1 MAQERAKVP
10 VVNIQFE
17 RLKRLVSAGIRMNK
31 VLDILPFIGVD
42 IEDVSKDIIR
52 VEYNPNRPDLSS
64 DYGVVRALRG
74 LLDIE
79 TGLPKFKLAGRSGLA
94 VSIEDAAVRKVRPYL
109 IALVAKNGTLDDE
122 TLKQLIVM
130 QEDLHNGVGRRRRKA
145 SIGIH
150 NLDAIQFPVTYKTV
164 SSDYSFTPLGESS
177 ELPIHQILK
186 DLEIGKQYGHIL
198 SAFDRYPVIV
208 DSAGTVLSF
217 PPIINGQATK
227 VNERCRNL
235 FVEVTATDQE
245 TAEDLL
251 AILAIT
257 LYDAGFEI
265 RTVSIVV
272 DSGRRRKKIETPR
285 MKSKVIPADVG
296 YVNSILGLTLDTKQ
310 MITCLKRSR
319 LDAKVAVDRK
329 KIVCTIPRYRID
341 IDGPIDISEEVAIG
355 YGIYNFEPQFPTSP
369 TAGNKDSLS
378 IYFNKI
384 REAMIGLGMIE
395 SLNFMLTSKEVQY
408 GSFGIIPTKD
418 VLSVDSSKSTEH
430 EILRDSLVPL
440 LLQSLSYNIHEQY
453 PQRLFEIGKTFL
465 KSTPTIIE
473 ERWSIGAMIAH
484 TDASYTEIKSTM
496 QALLRS
502 CFGKEATTKASTNH
516 MFMEGRCAEVIFDGK
531 SIGALGEII
540 PRALEN
546 FKLRMPVAAFEINL
560 LAIIKDKYSTCEM
573 YNLPR

>member
-10 VVNIQFE
+10 VVNIKFE
-17 RLKRLVSAGIRMNK
+17 RLKRLVPGIKMNK
-31 VLDILPFIGVD
+31 ILDILPFVGID
-42 IEDVSKDIIR
+42 IEDVGKEAIR

-64 DYGVVRALRG
+64 DYGVARALRG

-94 VSIEDAAVRKVRPYL
+94 VIIEDAAVRRVRPYL

-122 TLKQLIVM
+122 TLKQLIAM
-130 QEDLHNGVGRRRRKA
+130 QEDLHNGVGRKRRKA

-150 NLDAIQFPVTYKTV
+150 NLDVIQFPVTYKTV
-164 SSDYSFTPLGESS
+164 SGDYSFTPLDESS
-177 ELPIHQILK
+177 EFPIDQILK
-186 DLEIGKQYGHIL
+186 DLDIGKQYGHIL
-198 SAFDRYPVIV
+198 SAFDRYPLIV
-208 DSAGTVLSF
+208 DRVDTVLSL

-227 VNERCRNL
+227 VNDRCRNL

-265 RTVSIVV
+265 RTVSIV
-272 DSGRRRKKIETPR
+272 DSGRKKIETPQ
-285 MKSKVIPADVG
+285 MKPKVISADMG
-296 YVNSILGLTLDTKQ
+296 YVNSILGLMLDTKQ
-310 MITCLKRSR
+310 MITCLKKSR
-319 LDAKVAVDRK
+319 LDAKAVDRK

-341 IDGPIDISEEVAIG
+341 ISDPIDISEEVAIG
-355 YGIYNFEPQFPTSP
+355 YGIYNLEPKFPASP
-369 TAGNKDSLS
+369 TAGRRDSLS
-378 IYFNKI
+378 VYFNTI
-384 REAMIGLGMIE
+384 RESMIGLGMIE

-408 GSFGIIPTKD
+408 STFGIPAKD

-430 EILRDSLVPL
+430 EILRDSLVPFL
-440 LLQSLSYNIHEQY
+440 LKSLSYNVHEQY
-453 PQRLFEIGKTFL
+453 PQKLFEIGKTFL
-465 KSTPTIIE
+465 KSTAIIE
-473 ERWSIGAMIAH
+473 ERWSIAAVIAH
-484 TDASYTEIKSTM
+484 TDAGYTEIKSTM

-516 MFMEGRCAEVIFDGK
+516 MFMEGRCADVIFDGK
-531 SIGALGEII
+531 AVGALGEII
-540 PRALEN
+540 PLALEN

-560 LAIIKDKYSTCEM
+560 LAIIKDKYSTT
-573 YNLPR
+573 

>member
-10 VVNIQFE
+10 VVNIKFE
-17 RLKRLVSAGIRMNK
+17 RLKRLVSGVKMNK

-42 IEDVSKDIIR
+42 IEDVSKDVIR

-64 DYGVVRALRG
+64 DYGVARALRG

-94 VSIEDAAVRKVRPYL
+94 VIIEDAAVRRVRPYL

-122 TLKQLIVM
+122 TLKQLIAM
-130 QEDLHNGVGRRRRKA
+130 QEDLHNGVGRKRRKA

-150 NLDAIQFPVTYKTV
+150 NLDVIQFPVTYKTV
-164 SSDYSFTPLGESS
+164 SGDYSFTPLDESS
-177 ELPIHQILK
+177 EFPIDQILK
-186 DLEIGKQYGHIL
+186 DLDIGKQYGHIL
-198 SAFDRYPVIV
+198 SAFDRYPLIV
-208 DSAGTVLSF
+208 DRVDTVLSL

-227 VNERCRNL
+227 VNDRCRNL

-265 RTVSIVV
+265 RTVSMV
-272 DSGRRRKKIETPR
+272 DSGRKKIETPQ
-285 MKSKVIPADVG
+285 MKPKVISADMG
-296 YVNSILGLTLDTKQ
+296 YVNSILGLMLDTKQ
-310 MITCLKRSR
+310 MITCLKKSR
-319 LDAKVAVDRK
+319 LDAKAVDRK

-341 IDGPIDISEEVAIG
+341 ISDPIDISEEVAIG
-355 YGIYNFEPQFPTSP
+355 YGIYNLEPKFPASP
-369 TAGNKDSLS
+369 TAGRRDSLS
-378 IYFNKI
+378 VYFNTI
-384 REAMIGLGMIE
+384 RESMIGLGMIE

-408 GSFGIIPTKD
+408 STFGILAKD

-430 EILRDSLVPL
+430 EILRDSLVPFL
-440 LLQSLSYNIHEQY
+440 LKSLSYNVHEQY
-453 PQRLFEIGKTFL
+453 PQKLFEIGKTFL
-465 KSTPTIIE
+465 KSTAIIE
-473 ERWSIGAMIAH
+473 ERWSIAAVIAH
-484 TDASYTEIKSTM
+484 TDAGYTEIKSTM

-516 MFMEGRCAEVIFDGK
+516 MFMEGRCADVIFDGK
-531 SIGALGEII
+531 SVGALGEIRPI
-540 PRALEN
+540 ALEN
-546 FKLRMPVAAFEINL
+546 FKLRTPVAAFEINL
-560 LAIIKDKYSTCEM
+560 LGIIKDKYNTM
-573 YNLPR
+573 

>member
-10 VVNIQFE
+10 VVNIKFE
-17 RLKRLVSAGIRMNK
+17 RLKRLVPGIKMSK
-31 VLDILPFIGVD
+31 LLDILPFVGVD
-42 IEDVSKDIIR
+42 IEDVGKDAIR

-64 DYGVVRALRG
+64 DYGVARALRG

-94 VSIEDAAVRKVRPYL
+94 VIIEDAAVRKVRPYL

-122 TLKQLIVM
+122 TLKQLIAM
-130 QEDLHNGVGRRRRKA
+130 QEDLHNGVGRKRRKA

-150 NLDAIQFPVTYKTV
+150 NLDVIQFPVTYKTV
-164 SSDYSFTPLGESS
+164 SGDYSFRPLDESS
-177 ELPIHQILK
+177 EFPIHQILK

-198 SAFDRYPVIV
+198 SAFDRYPLIV
-208 DSAGTVLSF
+208 DSVGTVLSL

-227 VNERCRNL
+227 VNDRCRNL

-251 AILAIT
+251 AILAMT

-265 RTVSIVV
+265 RTVSIV
-272 DSGRRRKKIETPR
+272 DSGRKKIETPQ
-285 MKSKVIPADVG
+285 MKPKVISADMC
-296 YVNSILGLTLDTKQ
+296 YVNRILGLMLDTKK
-310 MITCLKRSR
+310 MMTCLKKSR
-319 LDAKVAVDRK
+319 LDAKAVDRK

-341 IDGPIDISEEVAIG
+341 ISDPIDISEEVAIG
-355 YGIYNFEPQFPTSP
+355 YGIYNLEPKFPASP
-369 TAGNKDSLS
+369 TAGKRDSLS
-378 IYFNKI
+378 VYFNTI

-408 GSFGIIPTKD
+408 STFDIPAKD

-440 LLQSLSYNIHEQY
+440 LLKSLSYNIHEQY

-465 KSTPTIIE
+465 KSTAIIE
-473 ERWSIGAMIAH
+473 ERWSIAAVIAH
-484 TDASYTEIKSTM
+484 TDAGYTEIKSAM

-516 MFMEGRCAEVIFDGK
+516 MFMEGRCADVIFDGK
-531 SIGALGEII
+531 SVGALGEIRPI
-540 PRALEN
+540 ALEN
-546 FKLRMPVAAFEINL
+546 FKLRTPVAAFEINL
-560 LAIIKDKYSTCEM
+560 LGIIKDKYNTM
-573 YNLPR
+573 

>member
-1 MAQERAKVP
+1 
-10 VVNIQFE
+10 
-17 RLKRLVSAGIRMNK
+17 
-31 VLDILPFIGVD
+31 
-42 IEDVSKDIIR
+42 
-52 VEYNPNRPDLSS
+52 
-64 DYGVVRALRG
+64 
-74 LLDIE
+74 
-79 TGLPKFKLAGRSGLA
+79 
-94 VSIEDAAVRKVRPYL
+94 
-109 IALVAKNGTLDDE
+109 DE

-164 SSDYSFTPLGESS
+164 SADYSFTPLDESS
-177 ELPIHQILK
+177 EFSIDQILK
-186 DLEIGKQYGHIL
+186 HLEIGKQYSHIL
-198 SAFDRYPVIV
+198 SAFDRYPIIV
-208 DSAGTVLSF
+208 DSVGTVLSL

-227 VNERCRNL
+227 VNVRCRNL

-272 DSGRRRKKIETPR
+272 DSGRQKKIETPQ
-285 MKSKVIPADVG
+285 MKPKVISADVG
-296 YVNSILGLTLDTKQ
+296 YVNSILGLMLDTKQ
-310 MITCLKRSR
+310 MITCLKKSR
-319 LDAKVAVDRK
+319 LDAKAVEGRK

-341 IDGPIDISEEVAIG
+341 ISDPIDISEEVAIG
-355 YGIYNFEPQFPTSP
+355 YGIYNLEPKFPTSP
-369 TAGNKDSLS
+369 TAGKKDSIS
-378 IYFNKI
+378 VYFNTI
-384 REAMIGLGMIE
+384 RETMIGLGIVE

-408 GSFGIIPTKD
+408 SAFGIPAKN

-465 KSTPTIIE
+465 KSTAIIE
-473 ERWSIGAMIAH
+473 ERWRMGAVIAH
-484 TDASYTEIKSTM
+484 TDAGYTEIKSTM
-496 QALLRS
+496 QALFRS

-531 SIGALGEII
+531 SVGAVGEII
-540 PRALEN
+540 PLALEN
-546 FKLRMPVAAFEINL
+546 FKLRVPVSAFEIDL
-560 LAIIKDKYSTCEM
+560 LAIMKEDKYSTM
-573 YNLPR
+573 